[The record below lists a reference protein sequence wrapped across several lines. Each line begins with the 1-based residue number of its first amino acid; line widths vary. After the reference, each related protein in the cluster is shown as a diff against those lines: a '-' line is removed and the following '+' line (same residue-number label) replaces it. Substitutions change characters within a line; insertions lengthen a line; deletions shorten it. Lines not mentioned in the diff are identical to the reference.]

1 MCHKSILNWEKAV
14 QVDEKEF
21 FREITLRICGHL
33 EIEEGLRACLEYL
46 ARHMPADTIYLQKN
60 EPELGAMRLV
70 ARARPGQGE
79 KMDMLVPFTQDAKQ
93 AMTEL
98 AELFLAG
105 RLPDILVANKPREEP
120 VARCMLEALGEPP
133 SSIMSLPLLIGEQIV
148 GSLALL
154 AEGEDRFTEE
164 HIGLYTTLREPF
176 FVAMSNIL
184 KHQEIVRL
192 KEMLADD
199 NRYLHQELKR
209 LAGDRII
216 GEDFGLKN
224 VMEMVRQVSGLD
236 SPVLL
241 LGETGVGKD
250 VIANAIHY
258 SSPRRDE
265 PFIKVNCG
273 AIPETLMDSELFGH
287 EKGAFTGALSQKR
300 GRFERA
306 HRGTIFLDEI
316 AELPPPAQ
324 VRLLRV
330 LQSKEIERV
339 GGSKTIDVDIRIIA
353 ATHRNLEEMI
363 RSERFREDLW
373 FRLNVFPIIIPPLR
387 QRKEDIPSL
396 VNHFIERKSIDM
408 KLTNVPKL
416 AHGAIEQL
424 MSYDWPGNVRE
435 LENVIERTLILD
447 RTGPL
452 DFKNILIKQP
462 PAHDKTTAP
471 SKPRHFLKLDE
482 IMSLHIRRALKMTN
496 GRIHGPDGAAE
507 LLGINPSTL
516 RSRIKKLRI
525 KK

>member
-1 MCHKSILNWEKAV
+1 
-14 QVDEKEF
+14 
-21 FREITLRICGHL
+21 
-33 EIEEGLRACLEYL
+33 
-46 ARHMPADTIYLQKN
+46 MPADSIYLQRN

-70 ARARPGQGE
+70 ARARSGQGQT
-79 KMDMLVPFTQDAKQ
+79 MNMLVPYTPEARQ
-93 AMTEL
+93 AMGEL
-98 AELFLAG
+98 AELFRAG
-105 RLPDILVANKPREEP
+105 RLPDILVTNKPSEEP

-133 SSIMSLPLLIGEQIV
+133 SSVMSLPLLIGGQIV

-154 AEGEDRFTEE
+154 AQGEDRFTQE
-164 HIGLYTTLREPF
+164 HIRLYTTLREPF

-224 VMEMVRQVSGLD
+224 VMEMVRSVSGLD

-258 SSPRRDE
+258 ASPRRDE

-306 HRGTIFLDEI
+306 HGGTIFLDEI
-316 AELPPPAQ
+316 AELPQPAQ

-330 LQSKEIERV
+330 LQSGEIERV
-339 GGSKTIDVDIRIIA
+339 GGSKTISVDNRIIA
-353 ATHRNLEEMI
+353 ATHQNLEEMTQ
-363 RSERFREDLW
+363 SDRFREDLW
-373 FRLNVFPIIIPPLR
+373 FRLNVFPIILPPLR
-387 QRKEDIPSL
+387 QRKEDIPAL
-396 VNHFIERKSIDM
+396 VNHLIERKSMDM
-408 KLTNVPKL
+408 KLPNMPGL
-416 AHGAIEQL
+416 AKGAMEQL
-424 MSYDWPGNVRE
+424 MAYNWPGNVRE
-435 LENVIERTLILD
+435 LENIVERTLILD

-452 DFKNILIKQP
+452 DFKDVLVHQP
-462 PAHDKTTAP
+462 PAHDKTP
-471 SKPRHFLKLDE
+471 ESSKSEPFLKLDQA
-482 IMSLHIRRALKMTN
+482 MSLHISRALKMTN